1 MDKPIAD
8 NRSRPGVKN
17 IVSRGDQNLRPLL
30 EAHIFG
36 KMNAP
41 TMNVLNISYR
51 GEKQWKQRH
60 KSLPSRLR
68 IVDGDW

>member
-1 MDKPIAD
+1 M
-8 NRSRPGVKN
+8 KN
-17 IVSRGDQNLRPLL
+17 IVSGGRQNLRPVL
-30 EAHIFG
+30 EANILG
-36 KMNAP
+36 KMHAP

-51 GEKQWKQRH
+51 GEKQWKQTR